1 MLKNLWKDYSLG
13 IILTVL
19 WLASWVLQFV
29 FQLPLEMN
37 NAKEHGQ
44 VFQMSEFWIS
54 FFKDTFENWQSE
66 FLQVLTFV
74 VLTKYFIFNGSKESK
89 SRKELNDNK

>member
-1 MLKNLWKDYSLG
+1 MKNLWKNYSLG
-13 IILTVL
+13 IILTAL
-19 WLASWVLQFV
+19 WLVSWVLQLV

-44 VFQMSEFWIS
+44 EFQMSEFWIS
-54 FFKDTFENWQSE
+54 FLKDTFENWQSE

-74 VLTKYFIFNGSKESK
+74 ILTKYFIFDGSKESK
-89 SRKELNDNK
+89 TRKELDDGK